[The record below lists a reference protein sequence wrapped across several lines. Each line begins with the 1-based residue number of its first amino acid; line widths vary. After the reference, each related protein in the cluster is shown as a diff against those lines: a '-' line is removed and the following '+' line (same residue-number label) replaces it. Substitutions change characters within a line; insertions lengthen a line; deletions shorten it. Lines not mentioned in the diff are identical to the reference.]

1 MTLITE
7 DLIDKVYEAAVI
19 PELWETVLDNVA
31 SRIGSFGGLLLF
43 TANSQHTAWVGSSA
57 MAPVY
62 ADFIEAGFAA
72 KKTRARRA
80 IAKNHAGFV
89 RDNDL
94 FTREEMDRDPAYGYM
109 RKGGIGWFAGTVVQ
123 APTGDLAAF
132 SWERW
137 FKDGPFSAET
147 IAALDPLR
155 PHLARAALI
164 SGRLGLER
172 ARAAAETLGLI
183 GLPAAVISGSHR
195 LLAANKL
202 LEKLIP
208 QVVLD
213 CPLRINLVDRR
224 ANAMLKQ
231 SLLQLQRHVG
241 GPGRSIPIAAT
252 GQQPASIVH
261 VVPVRGA
268 AHDMF
273 AAASCVLVITAVA
286 HPEMTSTQVIQGL
299 FDLTPAEA
307 RIARGIAAGKTVDE
321 LARDARLAV
330 GTVRQQLKSVFN
342 KTGVSRQ
349 AELVGILVGSAL
361 RSIPA
366 GSIASSVGQSPRR
379 SRW

>member
-1 MTLITE
+1 MQLSSTITCR
-7 DLIDKVYEAAVI
+7 
-19 PELWETVLDNVA
+19 
-31 SRIGSFGGLLLF
+31 SRGYGG
-43 TANSQHTAWVGSSA
+43 TEV
-57 MAPVY
+57 MP
-62 ADFIEAGFAA
+62 AA

-80 IAKNHAGFV
+80 IVKNHAEFV
-89 RDNDL
+89 RDDDL
-94 FTREEMDRDPAYGYM
+94 FTREQMDRDPAYAYM
-109 RKGGIGWFAGTVVQ
+109 PKRGMGWFAVVQ
-123 APTGDLAAF
+123 PPTGDLVALG
-132 SWERW
+132 WERW

-183 GLPAAVISGSHR
+183 GLPAAVISCSHR

-213 CPLRINLVDRR
+213 YPLRISLVDSR

-241 GPGRSIPIAAT
+241 GAVRSIPIATAVE
-252 GQQPASIVH
+252 QPASIVL
-261 VVPVRGA
+261 VVRVRGA

-273 AAASCVLVITAVA
+273 AAASCVLVITPVA
-286 HPEMTSTQVIQGL
+286 HPEMTSTQVIQAL
-299 FDLTPAEA
+299 FELTPAEA

-321 LARDARLAV
+321 LAHEARLAV

-342 KTGVSRQ
+342 KTGFRQ
-349 AELVGILVGSAL
+349 AELVGILAGSAL

-366 GSIASSVGQSPRR
+366 GN
-379 SRW
+379 

>member
-19 PELWETVLDNVA
+19 PELWQTVLDNVA
-31 SRIGSFGGLLLF
+31 SRIGSFGGLLLL
-43 TANSQHTAWVGSSA
+43 TADSQHTAWVGSSA
-57 MAPVY
+57 MGPVY
-62 ADFIEAGFAA
+62 ADFVEAGFAA

-80 IAKNHAGFV
+80 VAKNHAGFV

-94 FTREEMDRDPAYGYM
+94 FTREEMDRDPAYAYM
-109 RKGGIGWFAGTVVQ
+109 RKRGIGWFAGTVVH
-123 APTGDLAAF
+123 APTVDLVAF

-137 FKDGPFSAET
+137 FNDGPFSAET

-172 ARAAAETLGLI
+172 ASVAAETLGLI
-183 GLPAAVISGSHR
+183 GLPAAVISRSHR

-208 QVVLD
+208 QVILD

-224 ANAMLKQ
+224 ANALLKQ
-231 SLLQLQRHVG
+231 SLLQQHYVG
-241 GPGRSIPIAAT
+241 GPVRSIPIAAT
-252 GQQPASIVH
+252 VEQPASIVH

-268 AHDMF
+268 ANDIF
-273 AAASCVLVITAVA
+273 AAASCVLVITSVA
-286 HPEMTSTQVIQGL
+286 HPEMASTQVVQGL

-307 RIARGIAAGKTVDE
+307 RIARGIATGKTVDE
-321 LARDARLAV
+321 LAHEACLAV

-361 RSIPA
+361 RSQAEDGDI
-366 GSIASSVGQSPRR
+366 G
-379 SRW
+379 

>member
-1 MTLITE
+1 
-7 DLIDKVYEAAVI
+7 
-19 PELWETVLDNVA
+19 
-31 SRIGSFGGLLLF
+31 
-43 TANSQHTAWVGSSA
+43 
-57 MAPVY
+57 
-62 ADFIEAGFAA
+62 
-72 KKTRARRA
+72 
-80 IAKNHAGFV
+80 
-89 RDNDL
+89 
-94 FTREEMDRDPAYGYM
+94 M
-109 RKGGIGWFAGTVVQ
+109 RKKGIGWFAGTVVQ
-123 APTGDLAAF
+123 GLTGDLVAF

-137 FKDGPFSAET
+137 CKDGPFSADT

-183 GLPAAVISGSHR
+183 GLPAAVISRSHR

-208 QVVLD
+208 QVLLD
-213 CPLRINLVDRR
+213 CPRVNLVDRR

-231 SLLQLQRHVG
+231 SLLQLQLQRYVG
-241 GPGRSIPIAAT
+241 GLVRSIPIAAT
-252 GQQPASIVH
+252 VERRASVVH
-261 VVPVRGA
+261 IVPVRGA
-268 AHDMF
+268 ANDIF
-273 AAASCVLVITAVA
+273 AAASCLLIITSVE
-286 HPEMTSTQVIQGL
+286 HPEMASTQVVQGL

-321 LARDARLAV
+321 LAHEARLAV

-361 RSIPA
+361 RSQGNIQA
-366 GSIASSVGQSPRR
+366 EDGDIV
-379 SRW
+379 